1 MSLKFPVS
9 LVGKRGA
16 ADLPTFGNASRDFVA
31 ASSQDIV
38 VADSSS
44 LPTGAQTWCCW
55 FKTDLFTTVYNLLGK
70 NVDGGN
76 ASGRI
81 RINGNGGNKNLQA
94 YFSEDGSSLVSVSSA
109 ANSILVNTWYHV
121 AVTFTPSG
129 FLKLYING
137 VQNGSTA
144 TTMTSIYNGTA
155 PFCIGSLDN
164 TQQYLDGHIADARI
178 YDADIGVTEI
188 NNLYNGIDYQ
198 TNLVGWWL
206 TDEDDAVTD
215 FAGTFADA
223 TNNGS
228 TYSTDSPL

>member
-1 MSLKFPVS
+1 MSFVINPYRF
-9 LVGKRGA
+9 GGG
-16 ADLPTFGNASRDFVA
+16 TFGNASREFLL

-38 VADSSS
+38 VADSASF
-44 LPTGAQTWCCW
+44 PTGAQTWCCW
-55 FKTDLFTTVYNLLGK
+55 MKADVIGLNAYTLLGK
-70 NVDGGN
+70 NVDAGSQR
-76 ASGRI
+76 SGRL
-81 RINGNGGNKNLQA
+81 RISGAGGRKELQA
-94 YFSEDGSSLVSVSSA
+94 YFSDDGSSLVSVISPN
-109 ANSILVNTWYHV
+109 NSITVNTWHHV

-129 FLKLYING
+129 FLKLYIDG
-137 VQNGSTA
+137 VEDGSTT
-144 TTMTSIYNGTA
+144 TTMTSIYDGTA

-164 TQQYLDGHIADARI
+164 TQQYFDGHIADARI